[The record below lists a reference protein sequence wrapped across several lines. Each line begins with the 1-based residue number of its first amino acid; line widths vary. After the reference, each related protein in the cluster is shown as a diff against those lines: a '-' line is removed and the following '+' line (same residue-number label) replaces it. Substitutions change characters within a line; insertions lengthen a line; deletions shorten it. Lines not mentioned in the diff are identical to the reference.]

1 LTARKPNPAGGD
13 QALAGVLRW
22 LWSVQPPRDV
32 RARARLVLLDT
43 LGCALAAC
51 SHSRLVELGKV
62 FDETDPGSVAASAA
76 RFAMAACWDEACE
89 GLARAHGRPGVP
101 VIAALQ
107 ALAARRRATLGEVL
121 DALIAG
127 YEVGGRLGEALRIAP
142 GMHVDATW
150 PALGVAAACI
160 HLLKGSAEQALA
172 ALRIA
177 GCQIPRS
184 LYLPVKAGADARN
197 TYLAHAAQLGL
208 LAAQAALANVSAPDG
223 VLEELGAKPLA
234 APGEWLILEGYLKPF
249 AAVRHVHYAAAAAM
263 QVRVDVQRIKAIE
276 LRTYE
281 EAIRYCGNR
290 APRTALQAQFSL
302 SYGVAHALRF
312 GSLDPDAYRAERLSD
327 PIVVRLERAVAIE
340 EDPALTA
347 AQERGAR
354 LTVHLENEAIETLSG
369 DPLQPMGRQ
378 EVLAK
383 FARYARRDGA
393 ALLDAD
399 PGAAFAVPA

>member
-1 LTARKPNPAGGD
+1 
-13 QALAGVLRW
+13 
-22 LWSVQPPRDV
+22 
-32 RARARLVLLDT
+32 
-43 LGCALAAC
+43 
-51 SHSRLVELGKV
+51 
-62 FDETDPGSVAASAA
+62 
-76 RFAMAACWDEACE
+76 
-89 GLARAHGRPGVP
+89 
-101 VIAALQ
+101 
-107 ALAARRRATLGEVL
+107 
-121 DALIAG
+121 
-127 YEVGGRLGEALRIAP
+127 
-142 GMHVDATW
+142 
-150 PALGVAAACI
+150 
-160 HLLKGSAEQALA
+160 
-172 ALRIA
+172 
-177 GCQIPRS
+177 
-184 LYLPVKAGADARN
+184 
-197 TYLAHAAQLGL
+197 
-208 LAAQAALANVSAPDG
+208 